1 MRNLKQLKQNRADGQ
16 GPESLASSKIS
27 RSDIWSRGN
36 LKKRRHTTHQKSEKP
51 VYGGE
56 EPEIDRE
63 SVITQD
69 RLKKWNEIQGTFAGN
84 VTDEIAAAQEQIDAV
99 NEDANAEAEEVGDEV
114 EALKSD
120 AGEQEK
126 PQDVLSQ
133 APSRRSNATSK
144 TYISKLEKQLETEK
158 QARLKLE

>member
-1 MRNLKQLKQNRADGQ
+1 M
-16 GPESLASSKIS
+16 ASSKIS

-36 LKKRRHTTHQKSEKP
+36 LKKRRNTAHNKPEKP

-56 EPEIDRE
+56 ELNDVT

-84 VTDEIAAAQEQIDAV
+84 VVDEIAQ
-99 NEDANAEAEEVGDEV
+99 AEAAAVKEGEDIKAEADEVGDEV

-126 PQDVLSQ
+126 PQDVLSL

-144 TYISKLEKQLETEK
+144 TYISKLEKQLEAEK

>member
-1 MRNLKQLKQNRADGQ
+1 MSQSGGGLHHRTLKQLKQNRELGQ
-16 GPESLASSKIS
+16 GPESLAKQSLASSKIS

-36 LKKRRHTTHQKSEKP
+36 LKKRRHTAHNKPEKP

-56 EPEIDRE
+56 ELNDVT

-84 VTDEIAAAQEQIDAV
+84 VVDEIAQAEAAAV
-99 NEDANAEAEEVGDEV
+99 KEGEDVKAEAEEVGDEV

-126 PQDVLSQ
+126 
-133 APSRRSNATSK
+133 
-144 TYISKLEKQLETEK
+144 
-158 QARLKLE
+158 